1 MARRPRVE
9 FPGAFYHVI
18 ARGNNRQAVFADD
31 ADRAR
36 YLRYL
41 GEDAVRAKVR
51 LYAYA
56 LMTNHIHLLVE
67 TPHAPLSS
75 LMQRLQG
82 RYTQYFNRRHRRVG
96 HLFQGRYKAI
106 VCDRDAYLLELIR
119 YIHLNPVRVGE
130 ADDPRAARWTSHQ
143 AYLGSRASEFVETRL
158 PLGMLGRDEVRARRA
173 FARFVA
179 EGVAMGHR
187 EHLYDTVDQRYLGDE
202 AFVARTERLLPTGA
216 RDRVTRWT
224 PDLRAT
230 APQVIAAAAA
240 AVGLALDAVRAP
252 GKAAQGS
259 LARALAAHVGRTR
272 AGVPLSA
279 LARALS
285 RDVASL
291 SQAAKRLEGRL
302 AEDPQARRLVA
313 GMVKRLAGESR
324 EKARSG

>member
-18 ARGNNRQAVFADD
+18 ARGNNRQAVFADE

-41 GEDAVRAKVR
+41 GEDVVRAKAA

-56 LMTNHIHLLVE
+56 LMPNHIHLLVE
-67 TPHAPLSS
+67 TTRRPLSL

-82 RYTQYFNRRHRRVG
+82 RYTQYFNRRHRMVG

-106 VCDRDAYLLELIR
+106 LCDRDAYLLELIR
-119 YIHLNPVRVGE
+119 YIHLNPVRAGDV
-130 ADDPRAARWTSHQ
+130 ADPRAARWTSHQ
-143 AYLGSRASEFVETRL
+143 AYLAGRASDLVETRL
-158 PLGMLGRDEVRARRA
+158 PLGMLARDEARARRA
-173 FARFVA
+173 FARFVG

-187 EHLYDTVDQRYLGDE
+187 DDLYETVDQRFLGGE
-202 AFVARTERLLPTGA
+202 AFVARAERLLRAGG
-216 RDRVTRWT
+216 RDRATRWT

-230 APQVIAAAAA
+230 VPQVIAAAAA
-240 AVGLALDAVRAP
+240 VVGLTPDAMRAP
-252 GKAAQGS
+252 GKDPQGS
-259 LARALAAHVGRTR
+259 LARALAVHVGRSR

-279 LARALS
+279 LASALA

-302 AEDPQARRLVA
+302 AEDPRIRRLVA
-313 GMVKRLAGESR
+313 AMVKSLQGELT
-324 EKARSG
+324 EKARGE